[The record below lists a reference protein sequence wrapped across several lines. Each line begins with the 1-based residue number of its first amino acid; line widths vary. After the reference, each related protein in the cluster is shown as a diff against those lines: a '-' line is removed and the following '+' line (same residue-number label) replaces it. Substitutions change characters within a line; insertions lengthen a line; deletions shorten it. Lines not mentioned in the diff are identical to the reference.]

1 MYLIKIISMIAIY
14 RRARFLK
21 TSPKNS
27 CWKFFAELFFK
38 KATKN
43 QSFIYLLVKH
53 IRKGAK
59 VGEREALSANIEV
72 VSASDDNIRYIGF

>member
-53 IRKGAK
+53 IREGAE
-59 VGEREALSANIEV
+59 VGKREALATDIEV
-72 VSASDDNIRYIGF
+72 MTAGHYNIRYIGF